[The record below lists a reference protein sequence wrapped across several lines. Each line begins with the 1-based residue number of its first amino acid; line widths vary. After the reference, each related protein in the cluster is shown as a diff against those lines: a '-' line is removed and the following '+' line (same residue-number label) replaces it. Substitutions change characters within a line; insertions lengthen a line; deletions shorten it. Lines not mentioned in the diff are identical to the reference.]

1 LEFVNNGS
9 GSDIFKTPH
18 KSCYC
23 QSIMSFQLQRG
34 LFQFDFTD
42 RHAILGVSVNAEEK
56 SIRTRYQAIARSL
69 HPDSGNWKTD
79 ADRQLAVRL
88 FSRLVTHAYGQLS
101 KSSQLQEQT
110 IMLELLGK
118 RLVEQSSQIQI
129 IDPICQQL
137 YQSGTDFEQVY
148 EQMLVELATQQFTD
162 LAKSEQIVN
171 QISELNMVY
180 LLRRQ
185 LQSVRSTPP
194 TAPAG
199 AAPGTSAGTTPTA
212 AKESSS
218 GDIAKATSVEGALRR
233 AEDRMSRQNWVQ
245 AVQELREAIISEPN
259 NANAHALLGMVY
271 LRQKQM
277 TMAKISINKAIQLA
291 PKDPKVLQAKKEFD
305 QASNP
310 ATSAKTTAAKPREG
324 LFGLFGGKK

>member
-1 LEFVNNGS
+1 
-9 GSDIFKTPH
+9 
-18 KSCYC
+18 
-23 QSIMSFQLQRG
+23 MSFQLQRG

-42 RHAILGVSVNAEEK
+42 RHAILGVSVNAQEAH
-56 SIRTRYQAIARSL
+56 IRTRYQAIARSL

-79 ADRQLAVRL
+79 VDRQLAVQL

-129 IDPICQQL
+129 IDPLCQQL

-148 EQMLVELATQQFTD
+148 EQMLAELAAQQYAE

-171 QISELNMVY
+171 QISELNMVF
-180 LLRRQ
+180 LLRKQ

-199 AAPGTSAGTTPTA
+199 ATSNAATGTASGAPKETT
-212 AKESSS
+212 S

-310 ATSAKTTAAKPREG
+310 TVSAKTTSAKPREG

>member
-1 LEFVNNGS
+1 
-9 GSDIFKTPH
+9 
-18 KSCYC
+18 
-23 QSIMSFQLQRG
+23 MSFQLQRG

-42 RHAILGVSVNAEEK
+42 RHAILGVSVKAEETH
-56 SIRTRYQAIARSL
+56 IRTRYQAIARSL

-79 ADRQLAVRL
+79 AERQLAVRL

-129 IDPICQQL
+129 IDPLCQQL
-137 YQSGTDFEQVY
+137 YQSGQDFEQIY
-148 EQMLVELATQQFTD
+148 EQMLAQLAIAQYTD
-162 LAKSEQIVN
+162 LAKSEQVVN

-180 LLRRQ
+180 LLRKQ

-194 TAPAG
+194 TASGTAANAATG
-199 AAPGTSAGTTPTA
+199 AASSAV
-212 AKESSS
+212 KESSS

-245 AVQELREAIISEPN
+245 AVQELREAIIAEPN

-310 ATSAKTTAAKPREG
+310 AATAKTAGAKPREG

>member
-1 LEFVNNGS
+1 
-9 GSDIFKTPH
+9 
-18 KSCYC
+18 
-23 QSIMSFQLQRG
+23 MSFQLQRG

-42 RHAILGVSVNAEEK
+42 RHAILGVSVKAEETH
-56 SIRTRYQAIARSL
+56 IRTRYQAIARSL
-69 HPDSGNWKTD
+69 HPDSGNWQTD
-79 ADRQLAVRL
+79 ADRQMAVRL

-129 IDPICQQL
+129 IDPLCQQL

-148 EQMLVELATQQFTD
+148 EQMIVELATQQYTE

-180 LLRRQ
+180 LLRKQ

-199 AAPGTSAGTTPTA
+199 ATPGTAPAANGSAPSA

-218 GDIAKATSVEGALRR
+218 GDVAKATSVEGALRR

-245 AVQELREAIISEPN
+245 AVQELREAILSEPN

-310 ATSAKTTAAKPREG
+310 AASTKTAAAKPREG